1 MSPCFANVNQRSQR
15 NKNKNENQKK
25 DKERGEGGEKYRG
38 VAILRIYLFW

>member
-38 VAILRIYLFW
+38 AAILRISLFW